1 MVSQNINRE
10 IKAGDK
16 VKVNLEVV
24 AENGLFEN
32 DEQEKQFEYLE
43 AHPVE
48 VFTVTAT
55 INEAQAPCQLDHPVI
70 GATSFYAEELILEDE
85 INDG

>member
-43 AHPVE
+43 AHPVHRDRHNQRSTS
-48 VFTVTAT
+48 TVSTGS
-55 INEAQAPCQLDHPVI
+55 PCYRRNFFLCGRIDF
-70 GATSFYAEELILEDE
+70 G
-85 INDG
+85 G

>member
-43 AHPVE
+43 AHLDE

-55 INEAQAPCQLDHPVI
+55 INEAQAPYQLDHPVI

>member
-24 AENGLFEN
+24 AENGLF
-32 DEQEKQFEYLE
+32 
-43 AHPVE
+43 
-48 VFTVTAT
+48 
-55 INEAQAPCQLDHPVI
+55 
-70 GATSFYAEELILEDE
+70 
-85 INDG
+85 